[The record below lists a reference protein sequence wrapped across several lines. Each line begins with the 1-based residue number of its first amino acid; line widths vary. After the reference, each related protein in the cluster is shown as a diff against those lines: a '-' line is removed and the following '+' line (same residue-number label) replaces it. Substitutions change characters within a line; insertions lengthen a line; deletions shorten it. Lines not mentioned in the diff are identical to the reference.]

1 MALVVKDRVK
11 ETTATT
17 GTGTLTLAGAVTGFQ
32 SFSSALSDGDTTYYA
47 IFESSTGEWEVGLGT
62 FTASGTT
69 LARTTV
75 LASSNSG
82 SAVNLTAGS
91 AEVFITQPA
100 TKAAYFDGSGD
111 LVLNQDPTSN
121 LQAATKQ
128 YVDTIAAAGL
138 HYHDPVRVEQE
149 GNLNATYDNGT
160 SGVGATLTNAGT
172 QAALVIDGVTMVLN
186 DRVLIYEQTN
196 AAHNGVYTVTNVGSA
211 STNWVL
217 TRATDADSYGP
228 SDPDALGQGDA
239 FFVQEGAAGAGETYV
254 MTTEGTITFGTTDI
268 TFSQISATQ
277 IYSAGNG
284 LTLTGTTFAAGAGTG
299 VTVNANDIAIG
310 QDVATTA
317 SPTFAGLTTTADINF
332 GDNDKA
338 IFGAG
343 SDLQIYHD
351 GSNSYISDQGTGDL
365 RILAGEFSVKSA
377 SGNTDMIYAVNGG
390 AVTLYNNGNT
400 KLATTSTG
408 VDITGNIAVSGT
420 VDGRDVATDGTKLDG
435 IEASADVTDT
445 ANVVAALTAG
455 TNITIAGDGTISS
468 TDTNTTYSAGTALD
482 LSGTTFNVD
491 LSELTTS
498 TADGDGDFFV
508 VVDSVNAQ
516 KKLTK
521 GNINISGFNNDAGYT
536 TNVGDITGV
545 TAGSFLTGGGTS
557 GTVTV
562 NVDATS
568 ANTASKVVA
577 RDSSGNFSAGTI
589 TATLNGNAST
599 ATSATSATNAD
610 TVDSLHASQFLRSDT
625 ADTTSGNLTIATS
638 GSPTFTVETTASQA
652 QDALIK
658 IAGARTASSTSNI
671 GMVEFVNDTTSSY
684 TLAQIAAQDPSAA
697 HANGNGR
704 LIFRTS
710 SGGTLSD
717 KLVIPHT
724 GDLTY
729 DGNEVWT
736 SGNDGSGS
744 GLDADTVDGIQAS
757 SFLRSDAADTAT
769 GNLTLN
775 GTVTF
780 GSALDINGQYL
791 DNVEDIYLRDK
802 LFHDGDVDTYL
813 GFGTNTITLA
823 TGGSSEI
830 TVNTTGVR
838 LGDTGN
844 GYFQPVTG
852 TYGSIQIDGGA
863 HTGWEGYSIGG
874 RAVFMHNNSTTT
886 GIYNDVDNEWLLN
899 CTHNGETYLYYNGST
914 RFNTTSTGVNV
925 TGTAE
930 VDTLQFS
937 DGSTQTSAG
946 ASTGKAI
953 AMAIVFG

>member
-1 MALVVKDRVK
+1 M
-11 ETTATT
+11 TTIKLKN
-17 GTGTLTLAGAVTGFQ
+17 GSGAP
-32 SFSSALSDGDTTYYA
+32 
-47 IFESSTGEWEVGLGT
+47 
-62 FTASGTT
+62 TA
-69 LARTTV
+69 
-75 LASSNSG
+75 
-82 SAVNLTAGS
+82 
-91 AEVFITQPA
+91 
-100 TKAAYFDGSGD
+100 GD
-111 LVLNQDPTSN
+111 LVQGEPALD
-121 LQAATKQ
+121 
-128 YVDTIAAAGL
+128 
-138 HYHDPVRVEQE
+138 
-149 GNLNATYDNGT
+149 
-160 SGVGATLTNAGT
+160 LTNKRLYTEDSGGT
-172 QAALVIDGVTMVLN
+172 VIEVG
-186 DRVLIYEQTN
+186 TN
-196 AAHNGVYTVTNVGSA
+196 
-211 STNWVL
+211 
-217 TRATDADSYGP
+217 P
-228 SDPDALGQGDA
+228 
-239 FFVQEGAAGAGETYV
+239 GEDV
-254 MTTEGTITFGTTDI
+254 
-268 TFSQISATQ
+268 
-277 IYSAGNG
+277 
-284 LTLTGTTFAAGAGTG
+284 TFA
-299 VTVNANDIAIG
+299 
-310 QDVATTA
+310 
-317 SPTFAGLTTTADINF
+317 
-332 GDNDKA
+332 DNRKA
-338 IFGAG
+338 VFGAG

-757 SFLRSDAADTAT
+757 SFLRSDADDSASGDITFTESIQVQSGT
-769 GNLTLN
+769 GSSNPIRIGN
-775 GTVTF
+775 GF
-780 GSALDINGQYL
+780 GSGGSSTIHKYGADLYLQFGNGQTSTNLYVGGGGTTANL
-791 DNVEDIYLRDK
+791 RMQGGYIDNISSAYVQDNIY
-802 LFHDGDVDTYL
+802 HQGDTDTYIN
-813 GFGTNTITLA
+813 FGTNTITLA

-844 GYFQPVTG
+844 GYFQPVSG
-852 TYGSIQIDGGA
+852 SYGSIQIDGGA
-863 HTGWEGYSIGG
+863 HGGWEGYSIGG
-874 RAVFMHNNSTTT
+874 RAVFMHDNNASM
-886 GIYNDVDNEWLLN
+886 GLYDDVNNHWAFY
-899 CTHNGETYLYYNGST
+899 HAFNGETHLYYDGASKI
-914 RFNTTSTGVNV
+914 NTTSTGVNV